1 MRTTHKKGF
10 TLLEILLVVA
20 AIGILAGIVIVA
32 INPARQLAQTRNAN
46 RSSAVDT
53 ILNAV
58 WQYAIDNNGN
68 LPDTIPTT
76 ATEICKTGASDC
88 TGLVDL
94 SAITS
99 SGRYIPSIPVDPQ
112 GGTAANGAGYTIS
125 KDANN
130 RVTVSAPKAELGATI
145 SATK

>member
-1 MRTTHKKGF
+1 MRAVHKKGF

-68 LPDTIPTT
+68 LPDAIPNTP
-76 ATEICKTGASDC
+76 TEICKTGASDC

-94 SAITS
+94 SVITS
-99 SGRYIPSIPVDPQ
+99 SGRYIPSIPIDPQ
-112 GGTAANGAGYTIS
+112 GGTAANGTGYTIS

-130 RVTVSAPKAELGATI
+130 RVTVSAPKAELGVTI
-145 SATK
+145 TATK

>member
-112 GGTAANGAGYTIS
+112 GGTAANGVGYTIS